1 MTAISRLAIVLAGV
15 LIVWSPNLPAQSGND
30 LFQKAL
36 AKERGEGQ
44 LAAAIQLY
52 EQVARDFAAD
62 RPLAARALLQIGRCY
77 ERLGKDDAR
86 RAYDRLVRDYGDQ
99 RTMADEARARLAV
112 LAEAGA
118 QRAGPAA
125 RQLLNARMA
134 GSVSPDGRYF
144 SGTDWDTGDLATRDV
159 ASGVTRRLTH
169 KGSWNESAAFAEF
182 SAISKDG
189 KRIVYGW
196 RGEDGSVDLRLI
208 GVNGDR
214 PRVLYRN
221 PDVTGLQPFE
231 WSPDDRQ
238 ILANFSRADRTNQ
251 LVLVPVEDGP
261 VRVLKTFDWRLPW
274 RAAFSPDGRYIAY
287 DFPPNEDAPERDLLL
302 LAADGSREVPLVAH
316 QAHDF
321 LLGWFPGTDRVL
333 FASDRT
339 GTAGAWAVRV
349 ENGRPRGVAE
359 LLKPSIGHVLPIGF
373 NRAGDYYYSLSTARR
388 EVSVAARDPR
398 TGKVDDLT
406 ALKGRSEEGKLAA
419 VWSPDGEQ
427 LAFLLQSPMVR
438 GGEASNT
445 LAIQTLATGQVRTI
459 PLKMSYAQRLQW
471 LPDGRAL
478 IVQGT
483 DLKGRRGLYRVD
495 ISTASFEPIVY
506 GAIPRYG
513 IAPDGRRLFYA
524 RGTAVVMRNL
534 QTEAE
539 REIHSLPENSGMA
552 LSPDGN
558 WLALKINR
566 PADGGRPSIQV
577 VPAAGGEPRTI
588 HTLPDPDSSSWR
600 ELAWSPDGRYLFFTR
615 NHTELWQ
622 IPVAGGVPERVASNL
637 SFISCIS
644 IHPDG
649 RRLAVSSGNA
659 KYEVWVMESLLS
671 TRAPSTPLAA
681 KPRGAARK

>member
-1 MTAISRLAIVLAGV
+1 MSRLSIVLAGA
-15 LIVWSPNLPAQSGND
+15 LIVWSPHLPAQSGND

-36 AKERGEGQ
+36 SKERAEGQ

-52 EQVARDFAAD
+52 EQVVREFAAD
-62 RPLAARALLQIGRCY
+62 RPLAAKALLQIGRCY
-77 ERLGKDDAR
+77 ERLGKDGAQK
-86 RAYDRLVRDYGDQ
+86 AYDRLVRDYGDQ
-99 RTMADEARARLAV
+99 RTMADEARARLVA
-112 LAEAGA
+112 LAQAGTR
-118 QRAGPAA
+118 RAGPAA
-125 RQLLNARMA
+125 RQVLNARMA
-134 GSVSPDGRYF
+134 GAVSPDGRYF
-144 SGTDWDTGDLATRDV
+144 SGTDWDTGDLATRDI
-159 ASGVTRRLTH
+159 ASGLTRRLTH
-169 KGSWNESAAFAEF
+169 KGSWIESSEFAEF
-182 SAISKDG
+182 SAISRDG
-189 KRIVYGW
+189 KRIVYAW
-196 RGEDGSVDLRLI
+196 TNQDGSVDLRLI
-208 GVNGDR
+208 GMTGDR
-214 PRVLYRN
+214 PRILHRN
-221 PDVTGLQPFE
+221 ADVSGLQPFE

-238 ILANFSRADRTNQ
+238 ILATFSRADRTNQ
-251 LVLVPVEDGP
+251 LVLVSVEEGA

-287 DFPPNEDAPERDLLL
+287 DLPPNEDAPERDLFLM
-302 LAADGSREVPLVAH
+302 AVDGSREVPLVAH

-349 ENGRPRGVAE
+349 EHGRPRGAAE

-388 EVSVAARDPR
+388 EVSVAPRDPA
-398 TGKVDDLT
+398 TGKVEALT
-406 ALKGRSEEGKLAA
+406 TLKGRSEEGKLAA
-419 VWSPDGEQ
+419 VWSPDGEHV
-427 LAFLLQSPMVR
+427 AYLLQSPMVR

-445 LAIQTLATGQVRTI
+445 LAIQALATGQVRTI

-478 IVQGT
+478 IVQGR

-495 ISTASFEPIVY
+495 ISTAGFEPIVY

-513 IAPDGRRLFYA
+513 VAPDGRRLFYA

-539 REIHSLPENSGMA
+539 QGIHSLPENSGMA

-566 PADGGRPSIQV
+566 AADGGRPSIQV
-577 VPAAGGEPRTI
+577 VPVAGGEPRTI
-588 HTLPDPDSSSWR
+588 YTLPDPDSSSWR
-600 ELAWSPDGRYLFFTR
+600 ELAWSPDGWYLFFTKG
-615 NHTELWQ
+615 HSEVWQ
-622 IPVAGGVPERVASNL
+622 IPVAGGAPQRVAANL
-637 SFISCIS
+637 SLISCIS

-649 RRLAVSSGNA
+649 RRVAVSSGNA
-659 KYEVWVMESLLS
+659 KYEVWVMENLLS
-671 TRAPSTPLAA
+671 SPSSSPLTAG
-681 KPRGAARK
+681 KPRGAARR